1 VRAAHVYAFVE
12 APPRRGAGGF
22 SGNQMATW
30 TKEGCLPETSNN
42 TMVPLMENEQ
52 FNLSLRR
59 FLKEVGISSQQEIER
74 IVRECD
80 LAGKGK
86 LKTKVVLTAEGTDL
100 HHEVTG
106 EIDLG

>member
-1 VRAAHVYAFVE
+1 
-12 APPRRGAGGF
+12 
-22 SGNQMATW
+22 
-30 TKEGCLPETSNN
+30 
-42 TMVPLMENEQ
+42 MENER

-74 IVRECD
+74 VVREAG

-86 LKTKVVLTAEGTDL
+86 LRVKMVLTAEGTDL
-100 HHEVTG
+100 RHQVDG

>member
-1 VRAAHVYAFVE
+1 
-12 APPRRGAGGF
+12 
-22 SGNQMATW
+22 
-30 TKEGCLPETSNN
+30 
-42 TMVPLMENEQ
+42 MENER

-74 IVRECD
+74 IVREHD

-86 LKTKVVLTAEGTDL
+86 LKMKVVLTAEGTDL

-106 EIDLG
+106 DIDLG

>member
-1 VRAAHVYAFVE
+1 
-12 APPRRGAGGF
+12 
-22 SGNQMATW
+22 
-30 TKEGCLPETSNN
+30 
-42 TMVPLMENEQ
+42 MENER

-74 IVRECD
+74 IVREHD

-86 LKTKVVLTAEGTDL
+86 LRVKMVLTAEGTDL
-100 HHEVTG
+100 KHEVNG

>member
-1 VRAAHVYAFVE
+1 
-12 APPRRGAGGF
+12 
-22 SGNQMATW
+22 
-30 TKEGCLPETSNN
+30 
-42 TMVPLMENEQ
+42 MENER

-74 IVRECD
+74 IVREHG

-86 LKTKVVLTAEGTDL
+86 LKVKMVLTAVGTDL
-100 HHEVTG
+100 KHEVNG

>member
-1 VRAAHVYAFVE
+1 
-12 APPRRGAGGF
+12 
-22 SGNQMATW
+22 
-30 TKEGCLPETSNN
+30 
-42 TMVPLMENEQ
+42 MENEP

-74 IVRECD
+74 TVREHD

-86 LKTKVVLTAEGTDL
+86 LKVKMVLTAEGTDL
-100 HHEVTG
+100 HHEVDG